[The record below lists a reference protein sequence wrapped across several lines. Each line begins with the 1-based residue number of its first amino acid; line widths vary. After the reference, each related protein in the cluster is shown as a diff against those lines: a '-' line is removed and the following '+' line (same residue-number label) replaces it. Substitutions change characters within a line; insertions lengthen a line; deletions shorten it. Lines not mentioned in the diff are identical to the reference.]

1 MVAISNLSSILK
13 HYANRQKSPF
23 IDFREFCD
31 YVKKYAEHHVEEE
44 SSLVRYL
51 GDSSQTI
58 SAELLGLSE
67 KNIVGLIENNNRKTI
82 ICVQYISNIIALK
95 YKEMIT
101 NVSIP
106 YPIVTDLPKNFPLS
120 LIEKKQASE
129 YIIKNLNKKP
139 ENLPNLYILEFANEM
154 TSLLVPAIVP
164 IKVLLETAQK
174 KIKKILKKEEYH
186 DYFIKKLR
194 STNPTKEISIKSF
207 FTHFVDT
214 QDDKFIDF
222 DQGDDYYL
230 WNQTLYFI
238 RQDFSKIQDKTIEDI
253 NILQSVQISE
263 IHSTFLKQ
271 KFQNQQK
278 REDALKELEA
288 ALAKPPYFFS
298 MNQILKFQDK
308 NGRLLYGRYSEE
320 DLKEFLTKMT
330 QEGPLNQLPQL
341 LIFKVDSGTRYYVYK
356 KKVIQVVVRLC
367 NEANVSIGKA
377 LETKWYNC
385 LLNYEKLKEMTDNVA
400 FEKVLRKMVEEHSPV
415 LYALLNANFMSLL
428 ALEKDDD
435 ETMEGFHLFVNQH
448 LLSYQELLM
457 LKNNQ
462 ILANAKSR
470 LPLIYTIPIISWI
483 ISLFGSSNR
492 KKQKIVE
499 APKKE
504 EKSIVQKEKQK
515 SKAEI
520 ISSKAKDIITEII
533 PEGSS
538 VDRELDFLEKQWN
551 KLISKDARM
560 NLTEDVNSLIRD
572 YTRKVAN
579 TISSQSFSR
588 ERIENLANTLV
599 KTPNMQKIKEEK
611 SLKEY
616 VILYM
621 LRLLSNY

>member
-400 FEKVLRKMVEEHSPV
+400 FEKVLRKMVEEQSPV

>member
-194 STNPTKEISIKSF
+194 STNPTREISIKSF

-504 EKSIVQKEKQK
+504 EKSTVQKEKQK

-579 TISSQSFSR
+579 TISSQNFSR

>member
-101 NVSIP
+101 NISIP

-207 FTHFVDT
+207 FTHFVDS

-253 NILQSVQISE
+253 NILQSAQISE

-462 ILANAKSR
+462 ILAHAKSR
-470 LPLIYTIPIISWI
+470 LPLIYSIPIISWI

>member
-194 STNPTKEISIKSF
+194 STNPTREISIKSF

-492 KKQKIVE
+492 KKQKIEE

-504 EKSIVQKEKQK
+504 EKSTVQKEKQK

-579 TISSQSFSR
+579 TISSQNFSR

>member
-101 NVSIP
+101 NVSVP

-207 FTHFVDT
+207 FTHFVDS

-253 NILQSVQISE
+253 NILQSAQISE

-278 REDALKELEA
+278 REEALKELEA

-462 ILANAKSR
+462 ILAHAKSR
-470 LPLIYTIPIISWI
+470 LPLIYSIPIISWI

-520 ISSKAKDIITEII
+520 ISSKSKDIITEII

>member
-288 ALAKPPYFFS
+288 ALAKTPYFFS

>member
-129 YIIKNLNKKP
+129 FIIKNLNKKP

-499 APKKE
+499 APKNE

>member
-1 MVAISNLSSILK
+1 MATISNLSSILK

-23 IDFREFCD
+23 IDFREFCE

-58 SAELLGLSE
+58 SAELSGLSE
-67 KNIVGLIENNNRKTI
+67 KHIVGLIENNNRKTI
-82 ICVQYISNIIALK
+82 ICIQYISNVVALK
-95 YKEMIT
+95 YKEMLSNI
-101 NVSIP
+101 SIP
-106 YPIVTDLPKNFPLS
+106 FPIVADLPKNFPQS
-120 LIEKKQASE
+120 IIEKKQATD
-129 YIIKNLNKKP
+129 YIISNLNKKP
-139 ENLPNLYILEFANEM
+139 ENSPNLYILEFSNEM

-230 WNQTLYFI
+230 WNQTLYYI

-278 REDALKELEA
+278 REEALKELEA
-288 ALAKPPYFFS
+288 SLAKSPYFFS

-308 NGRLLYGRYSEE
+308 NGRLLYGLYSEE
-320 DLKEFLTKMT
+320 DLKEFLTRMT

-377 LETKWYNC
+377 LEAKWYNS

-400 FEKVLRKMVEEHSPV
+400 FEKVLHKMVEEHSPV

-470 LPLIYTIPIISWI
+470 LPLIYSIPIISWI
-483 ISLFGSSNR
+483 ISLFSANR
-492 KKQKIVE
+492 KKQKVVE
-499 APKKE
+499 QPKKE
-504 EKSIVQKEKQK
+504 EKPIVQKQK

-520 ISSKAKDIITEII
+520 ISSKAKDIIVEII

-551 KLISKDARM
+551 KLISKDARL

-579 TISSQSFSR
+579 TISSQTFSR
-588 ERIENLANTLV
+588 ERVENLANTLV

-621 LRLLSNY
+621 LRLLSNN